1 MINSKRGVIGDMKS
15 HRIWHFFALILAAAG
30 LFATAAMAQ
39 QGADQKKGKSHT
51 LAGKV
56 EGVQADRLTVNHG
69 KVEGYMD
76 AMTMPYKVDKPDI
89 LKKVKVGDQITATVY
104 DGDFTLYDVH
114 VVPAQSKTPKK

>member
-1 MINSKRGVIGDMKS
+1 MRV
-15 HRIWHFFALILAAAG
+15 HRILHLLAVALAIVCLTG
-30 LFATAAMAQ
+30 ITATAQ
-39 QGADQKKGKSHT
+39 QAKGKSHT

-89 LKKVKVGDQITATVY
+89 LKQVKVGDQISATVY
-104 DGDFTLYDVH
+104 DGDYTLYDVH
-114 VVPAQSKTPKK
+114 VVPRQPKSKK

>member
-1 MINSKRGVIGDMKS
+1 MKAPRISYLLAVI
-15 HRIWHFFALILAAAG
+15 LTVAG
-30 LFATAAMAQ
+30 LIASSATAQ
-39 QGADQKKGKSHT
+39 QQNKGKSHT

-89 LKKVKVGDQITATVY
+89 TKQVKVGDQITATVY
-104 DGDFTLYDVH
+104 DGDYTLYDVK
-114 VVPAQSKTPKK
+114 VVAPQDKSKKK

>member
-1 MINSKRGVIGDMKS
+1 MRLP
-15 HRIWHFFALILAAAG
+15 RILHLIAVVLAAAG
-30 LFATAAMAQ
+30 LLATSAMAQ
-39 QGADQKKGKSHT
+39 ESTQKKGKSHT

-69 KVEGYMD
+69 KIEGYMD

-89 LKKVKVGDQITATVY
+89 LKQVKVGDQITATVY

-114 VVPAQSKTPKK
+114 VVPRSNKK

>member
-1 MINSKRGVIGDMKS
+1 MRARRISYLLAVI
-15 HRIWHFFALILAAAG
+15 FALACLLG
-30 LFATAAMAQ
+30 TSVTAQ
-39 QGADQKKGKSHT
+39 QAKGKSHT
-51 LAGKV
+51 LEGKV

-89 LKKVKVGDQITATVY
+89 LKNVKIGDRISATVY

-114 VVPAQSKTPKK
+114 VVPPQDKAKKK

>member
-1 MINSKRGVIGDMKS
+1 MKE
-15 HRIWHFFALILAAAG
+15 HRILYLLAVTFAAACLLG
-30 LFATAAMAQ
+30 TTAMAQ
-39 QGADQKKGKSHT
+39 QAKGKSHT

-89 LKKVKVGDQITATVY
+89 LKNVKVGDQITATVY
-104 DGDFTLYDVH
+104 DGDYTLYDVK
-114 VVPAQSKTPKK
+114 VVPPQDKAKKK